1 MMKRIAFI
9 TAFLLS
15 AASAFAQEL
24 DSLEFERYRGLDSL
38 LTQFYYTLEREDP
51 EVKGIEFDGLIE
63 TCKDSLTRQH
73 VTLQIFDHYRFSRL
87 MGDETVAVHIFD
99 NWLANGRVKTR
110 SEFEMMD
117 AELFANFNR
126 ESLIGMDAPR
136 IELLKPCGGKKAI
149 PSEGRISVLFFYDT
163 SCAKCRLETQVLP
176 TIMKEVDFPFDF
188 YAIYVGTDRRDW
200 NAFRHN
206 FKLKNK
212 NIRLIHLWDP
222 EIDSGYQKAYGVTG
236 TPRLFVVEPDGVII
250 GRRLEMKNLMEMFPV
265 LRAVWETYEKY
276 K

>member
-1 MMKRIAFI
+1 MMKRTAFI
-9 TAFLLS
+9 VAALLFS
-15 AASAFAQEL
+15 VSAFAQEL
-24 DSLEFERYRGLDSL
+24 DSLEFDRYRGLDSL

-51 EVKGIEFDGLIE
+51 EVKGVEFDGLIE
-63 TCKDSLTRQH
+63 SCKDSLTRQH
-73 VTLQIFDHYRFSRL
+73 VTLQIFDHYRYSRL

-99 NWLANGRVKTR
+99 NWLANCRVKTR

-136 IELLKPCGGKKAI
+136 IELFKPCGGRKAI

-163 SCAKCRLETQVLP
+163 ACAKCRLETQVLP
-176 TIMKEVDFPFDF
+176 TIVKDVDFPFDF

-200 NAFRHN
+200 NAFRRN
-206 FKLKNK
+206 FRLKNK

-236 TPRLFVVEPDGVII
+236 TPRLFVIEPDGVII
-250 GRRLEMKNLMEMFPV
+250 GRRLEMTNLMEMFPV